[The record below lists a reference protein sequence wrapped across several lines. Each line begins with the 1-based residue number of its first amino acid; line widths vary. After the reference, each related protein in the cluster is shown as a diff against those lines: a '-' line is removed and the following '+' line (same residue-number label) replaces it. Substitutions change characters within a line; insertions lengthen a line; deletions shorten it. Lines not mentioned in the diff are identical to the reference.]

1 MAFFYSAENNGFYD
15 SNLKDEYEKARAWP
29 GDAMEIS
36 ERWYSHLI
44 DGQEKGM
51 VITANEYGQPVLIDP
66 PPLTKKM
73 LIDAAEAKKQNLL
86 AEATVA
92 IAPLQDAVD
101 LKIATENETSKL
113 QDWKEY
119 RVALN
124 RIDTSSA
131 PNVNWPVR
139 PE

>member
-1 MAFFYSAENNGFYD
+1 MTVFYSAASNGFYNSD
-15 SNLKDEYEKARAWP
+15 LKEVYVKAQTWP
-29 GDAMEIS
+29 SDAVEIS
-36 ERWYSHLI
+36 DKWYNYLI
-44 DGQEKGM
+44 NGQEKGM
-51 VITANEYGQPVLIDP
+51 VIIANEYGQPILASAP
-66 PPLTKKM
+66 QPTKDS

-101 LKIATENETSKL
+101 LKIAIGNETSKL
-113 QDWKEY
+113 QAWKAY

-131 PNVNWPVR
+131 PDINWPVR